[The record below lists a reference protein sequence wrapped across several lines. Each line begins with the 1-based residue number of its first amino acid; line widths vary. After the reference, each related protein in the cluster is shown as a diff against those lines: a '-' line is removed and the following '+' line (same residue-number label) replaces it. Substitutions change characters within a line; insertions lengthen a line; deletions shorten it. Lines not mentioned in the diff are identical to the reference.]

1 MCARLNDH
9 LIAKT
14 AGTPN
19 PKQVFQTEN
28 TRITVLAPELIRV
41 EFGSEGTFTDKATQ
55 AIWYRDLG
63 ECNYGVEIQKKH
75 FVVRTEKATFY
86 VNPKRKK
93 VDCVELDGV
102 CVKANNKGNLGG
114 TARTLDGTRGA
125 IPIDKGVVSTNG
137 VAVIEDGS
145 LILDEDGEVKAR
157 AEEKD
162 VYVFATKVPQRALE
176 LYYKITG
183 APPMVPRYALGNW
196 WSRYRA
202 YTQDEYL
209 TLMNKFIERE
219 IPFTVATIDMDWHWV
234 DVAERFNYKSF
245 KDSYICMRGWT
256 GYSWNTDLFPD
267 YRAFLKE
274 LKDKNL
280 HITVNLHPASGVRS
294 FENQYEEM
302 CKEMD
307 MDSSTGEPVRFDCT
321 DPKYLNAYFK
331 VLHKPYEREG
341 VDFWWIDWQQGKWS
355 KLKGLDPLWACNHF
369 HTLDNAANGKRP
381 LILSRYAGI
390 GSHRYPLGFSGDASI
405 IWPCLD
411 FQPYF
416 TANAANVGYTAWSH
430 DIGGHHMG
438 SPNNDELYL
447 RWIQF
452 GVFSP
457 VMRLHSNNRVTSKEP
472 WNHPTVEEEAI
483 EYLRLRHSL
492 IPYIYTA
499 YYLNNKKSIPICK
512 PLYYDYPEVKEAYKA
527 KNEYMFGENLLVAP
541 ITAPIGKKGTATRE
555 VWLPEGRWTDIF
567 TGETLSGGTH
577 KVTRDLNSIPVYA
590 KAGAI
595 MPYGV
600 SEGNDYTNPQ
610 ELTIDVYGGANGAYT
625 LYEDDGE
632 STKYLN
638 DEGGAFT
645 DFTYADGVFTIN
657 AVRGDLSVVPATRAY
672 SIAFHKAGAIKDV
685 KLNGEACEY
694 VVEQNVVVIKEV
706 KPTDKVEIIL
716 G

>member
-14 AGTPN
+14 AGSPN
-19 PKQVFQTEN
+19 LKQVFETEN

-41 EFGSEGTFTDKATQ
+41 EFGSKDTFTDKATQ
-55 AIWYRDLG
+55 AIWFRDLG
-63 ECNYGVEIQKKH
+63 ECTYGVEIQKKH
-75 FVVRTEKATFY
+75 LIVRTEKVTFY

-93 VDCVELDGV
+93 VDCVEIDGE

-145 LILDEDGEVKAR
+145 LILDEDGEVKPR

-162 VYVFATKVPQRALE
+162 IYVFATKVPQRALD

-209 TLMNKFIERE
+209 TLMNKFIEKE

-267 YRAFLKE
+267 YKAFLKE

-331 VLHKPYEREG
+331 VLHKPYERDG

-355 KLKGLDPLWACNHF
+355 KIKGLDPLWACNHF

-405 IWPCLD
+405 IWPCLE

-447 RWIQF
+447 RWLQF

-499 YYLNNKKSIPICK
+499 YYLNNKKFIPICK
-512 PLYYDYPEVKEAYKA
+512 PLYYDYPEIKEAYKA

-541 ITAPIGKKGTATRE
+541 ITAPVNKNGTATRE
-555 VWLPEGRWTDIF
+555 VWLPDGVWTDIF
-567 TGETLSGGTH
+567 TGETLKGGTH

-600 SEGNDYTNPQ
+600 SEGNDYTNPT
-610 ELTIDVYGGANGAYT
+610 ELTLDVYGGANGTYT

-632 STKYLN
+632 STKYIN

-645 DFTYADGVFTIN
+645 EFSYIDGTFTIN
-657 AVRGDLSVVPATRAY
+657 PVKGAVEEVPATRTY
-672 SIAFHKAGAIKDV
+672 SVAFHKAGEVKGV
-685 KLNGEACEY
+685 KLNGADCEY
-694 VVEQNVVVIKEV
+694 DVEQNVVVIKEV
-706 KPTDKVEIIL
+706 KPTDKVEIEL